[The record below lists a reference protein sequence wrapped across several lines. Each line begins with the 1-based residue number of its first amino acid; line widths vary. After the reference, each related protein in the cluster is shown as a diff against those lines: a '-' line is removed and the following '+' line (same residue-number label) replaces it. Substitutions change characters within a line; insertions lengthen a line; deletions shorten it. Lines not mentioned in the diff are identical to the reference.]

1 MRLVVVESPAKCSK
15 IQEYLGPGYRVL
27 SSMGHIRALK
37 QDLDAVGIE
46 RSWAPAYESISTK
59 ASTIKQLKAA
69 AADAEEVILAT
80 DDDREGEGI
89 AFHICAVLKLNPL
102 TTKRI
107 IFHAITKPAIQKAI
121 SEPRLI
127 DMNKFAAQQTRAQL
141 DMLIGY
147 TLSPVL
153 WAQLN
158 ANGLP
163 LSAGRCQTPALKL
176 VLDRDLEIETHAA
189 KRFWAL
195 TASFVCDAIKVPVE
209 ASRSQLQ
216 SDTETQQYL
225 QPLTRA
231 SKSFL
236 KSIKESVRT
245 HNAPK
250 PLITSTLQ
258 QEASKLYNM
267 NPKATMASAQKLY
280 EGGHITYMRT
290 DNAFLSNE
298 GAEGIRKIIE
308 KSHGQSYLGPPGQHC
323 APPEKAAAKEA
334 TEVKKTTKAKTTKK
348 DQAPEAQAAHEAIRP
363 THPETTELEGVDPT
377 EAKIYKLIWTRAFQ
391 SQMAAATEDCRSL
404 TFAIEADPNQIPWT
418 GEQLKSKFQGW
429 KVLTSSAKAEEK
441 ATDQTESW
449 LAWAKVAQ
457 GQAAAWLAITAEE
470 GFTKPHARYTE
481 ASLIHEL
488 ETKGIGR
495 PSTFASLVTTI
506 VDRNYVEK
514 SDAAGSSID
523 IRKWLLKPQAA
534 WPPKES
540 THKQVVGKESNKL
553 QTTALGRTVAEFLY
567 SHYADLFA
575 YNYTAQMEQT
585 LDNISK
591 GTQTG
596 PALLQTN
603 WDLYK
608 DRYKAHLV
616 KKPKTD
622 TGESDGR
629 KRVLGDGIVVIL
641 SRKGPLLLKE
651 ATTEFASLPPHTSF
665 DTITLAQALAAY
677 ELKDGTE
684 IGMYEGSP
692 INKKKG
698 PYGFYAQHNS
708 IKVPFKAEDTLESI
722 IEKIKQKT
730 SPQPDAYERKVGDYT
745 IKRGPYGLY
754 FFKHTLKKA
763 TFVSWPTGADENKV
777 TAADMPA
784 LYAAAQA
791 AKKPFAK
798 GKETKAEP
806 KAKAEPKVK
815 EPKAKPEPKVKAEP
829 KAKAKAEPKT
839 KVKKPTTDDP

>member
-1 MRLVVVESPAKCSK
+1 
-15 IQEYLGPGYRVL
+15 
-27 SSMGHIRALK
+27 MGHIRALK

-176 VLDRDLEIETHAA
+176 VLDRDKEIETHAA

-195 TASFVCDAIKVPVE
+195 SASFVCDAIKIPVD

-216 SDTETQQYL
+216 SDTETEQYL
-225 QPLTRA
+225 QPLTKA

-236 KSIKESVRT
+236 KSMKESVRT

-290 DNAFLSNE
+290 DNAFLSHE
-298 GAEGIRKIIE
+298 GAQGIRKHIE
-308 KSHGQSYLGPPGQHC
+308 KSYGQSYLGPVGQHC
-323 APPEKAAAKEA
+323 APPEKQAKAKTAEPPEQDT
-334 TEVKKTTKAKTTKK
+334 TEVKQTTKAKTTKTTK
-348 DQAPEAQAAHEAIRP
+348 KEQGSPEAQAAHEAIRP

-377 EAKIYKLIWTRAFQ
+377 EAKIYKLIWIRAFQ
-391 SQMAAATEDCRSL
+391 SQMAAATEDCRAL
-404 TFAIEADPNQIPWT
+404 TFTIEADQTQTPWL

-429 KVLTSSAKAEEK
+429 KVLTASAKAEEK
-441 ATDQTESW
+441 ATEQNTSW
-449 LAWAKVAQ
+449 DLWAKVAQ

-506 VDRNYVEK
+506 VERNYVEK
-514 SDAAGSSID
+514 SDAAGSTID

-534 WPPKES
+534 WPPNES

-567 SHYADLFA
+567 NHYADLFA

-616 KKPKTD
+616 KKPKSETN
-622 TGESDGR
+622 ESDGR

-665 DTITLAQALAAY
+665 DTVTLAQALDAY
-677 ELKDGTE
+677 ELKDGTA
-684 IGMYEGSP
+684 IGTYEGSP

-730 SPQPDAYERKVGDYT
+730 TPQPDAYERKVGDYT

-763 TFVSWPTGADENKV
+763 VFVSWPTGADENKV
-777 TAADMPA
+777 TTTDMPA

-791 AKKPFAK
+791 AKKPFAS
-798 GKETKAEP
+798 KA
-806 KAKAEPKVK
+806 
-815 EPKAKPEPKVKAEP
+815 KAEP
-829 KAKAKAEPKT
+829 KAKAKETKAKAEPKAKET
-839 KVKKPTTDDP
+839 KAKAEPKAKKTKTETD